1 MIPNQKYITLLD
13 QIHSIIDEGD
23 NSASH
28 DMVELMFHL
37 LDPNALETLQHQI
50 SRIDKCKQSHLH
62 LMNYMLLVSITH
74 GGY

>member
-50 SRIDKCKQSHLH
+50 SRIDQ
-62 LMNYMLLVSITH
+62 
-74 GGY
+74 